1 MSTAREQT
9 PQEQARLEAIK
20 RQWGQRRRISQHF
33 KGIRHKVAVYS
44 GKGGVGKTTVA
55 INLAVTLAQQ
65 GHKVGILDADVD
77 CPNVVQALNAD
88 EKPEYED
95 GEFLPPEKWGVKV
108 LSMGFFQKDPQEAII
123 WRGPMIHNAITQFLE
138 QTRWGELDYLVTD
151 LPPGTSDAP
160 LTIMQNLPL
169 DGFVIVTTPQELSKT
184 DARRSINMV
193 RKLNLPVLGIVENFS
208 GAVFGE
214 GAGEELAR
222 EMELP
227 FLGRIALV
235 ADYRDTA
242 KPTVLLSDQVR
253 REYEA
258 LAKGVTEA
266 LAKAAEPS

>member
-9 PQEQARLEAIK
+9 PQEQARLQAIK
-20 RQWGQRRRISQHF
+20 RHWEQRRRISQHF
-33 KGIRHKVAVYS
+33 KSIRHKVAVYS

-65 GHKVGILDADVD
+65 GNKVGILDADVD
-77 CPNVVQALNAD
+77 CPNVVQALQAD
-88 EKPEYED
+88 ASPGYED

-138 QTRWGELDYLVTD
+138 QTNWGELDYLVTD

-193 RKLNLPVLGIVENFS
+193 RKLNLAVLGIVENFS
-208 GAVFGE
+208 GDVFGE
-214 GAGEELAR
+214 GAGEDLAQ

-227 FLGRIALV
+227 FLGRIAMV
-235 ADYRDTA
+235 SDYRDTA
-242 KPTVLLSDQVR
+242 RPTVLLSDQVR
-253 REYEA
+253 QEYEA
-258 LAKGVTEA
+258 LARGVTEA
-266 LAKAAEPS
+266 LATATEAS